1 MRTVLTLC
9 ASLLLVACGNNSEP
23 TITPEQVC
31 EGNIDHALSI
41 ALLNRAKEFVKNEE
55 LLRNRLVERGQPAG
69 EPVLDLS
76 RIQEEGQFRG
86 LYLWWNPLRG
96 SMTLAAQKHWQ
107 AGVFVNPLRP
117 NFEATEGDPEAFGW
131 KVYSDYDKTGYKC
144 KYTVDF
150 GLNPSARSFLGVLV
164 AVKDLYDG
172 MRKVVVEATFA
183 SPTSIPEAR
192 FTTSSRKI
200 DNQLMRVLAPIEP
213 DDIDKRMN
221 NSLVVGANMMR
232 LLQGEL
238 KNQEEKLRSSG
249 ADKLHSFWFEYDPEL
264 DPVAPLYDW
273 KVLKNPEVLAKHERI
288 EAQKKAREEAQ
299 KKMLEDQEKAREEAQ
314 KRMLEEQKK
323 GEEAL
328 KKMLEDQKKAREEFR
343 EKAWRE
349 YEETQ
354 RRLAK
359 KPPFPQEPPKEE
371 VLRGEVLQDFNR
383 PYVPTDKDSLR
394 EELMNELY
402 NGEYNGN

>member
-9 ASLLLVACGNNSEP
+9 ASLLLTACGNNSEP
-23 TITPEQVC
+23 TLTPEQVC
-31 EGNIDHALSI
+31 EGNIDHALSV
-41 ALLNRAKEFVKNEE
+41 ALLNRAKEFVKDEE
-55 LLRNRLVERGQPAG
+55 LLRNRLAERGQPAG

-76 RIQEEGQFRG
+76 RLQEEGQFRG
-86 LYLWWNPLRG
+86 HYIWWNPLRG

-107 AGVFVNPLRP
+107 DGVFVNPLRP

-131 KVYSDYDKTGYKC
+131 RVYSEQDKTGYKC
-144 KYTVDF
+144 KYAVDF
-150 GLNPSARSFLGVLV
+150 RLNPSARSFLGVIT

-192 FTTSSRKI
+192 FTTSSRRI
-200 DNQLMRVLAPIEP
+200 DNQLMRVLSPIEP
-213 DDIDKRMN
+213 DDINNRMN
-221 NSLVVGANMMR
+221 NSLVVGSNMMR

-273 KVLKNPEVLAKHERI
+273 KVLNNPEVLAKRERI

-299 KKMLEDQEKAREEAQ
+299 KKMLEDQ
-314 KRMLEEQKK
+314 
-323 GEEAL
+323 
-328 KKMLEDQKKAREEFR
+328 KKAREDFL
-343 EKAWRE
+343 EKAWKE
-349 YEETQ
+349 NEEFQ
-354 RRLAK
+354 HRLTK
-359 KPPFPQEPPKEE
+359 KPPFTPEPPKAEFLRRE
-371 VLRGEVLQDFNR
+371 VPQDFNR
-383 PYVPTDKDSLR
+383 PSVPTDRDSLR